1 MFYRVM
7 DARRH
12 EIIENRC
19 QKEMLFIFMP
29 WKIDIDIDILEN
41 ING

>member
-1 MFYRVM
+1 MLYRVM

-12 EIIENRC
+12 EIIENRS

-29 WKIDIDIDILEN
+29 CKINIDIDILEN